1 MLPER
6 LLQDCKAK
14 EDQSV
19 REHTE
24 LVKEAARYL
33 IALGCVPSDRI
44 GELLLIACEYHDYG
58 KVNEEFQKRIRK
70 KYRFQES
77 KEIAHHI
84 LSYFFLSRKE
94 FDCAEDYRIVAA
106 AVLYHHSYSDVG
118 TVLRNQGALID
129 KLLAPFQEYVK
140 TKKKV
145 TACYK
150 VLKERN
156 PDAILVKGLLHRCDY
171 SASAGILCEFPHDF
185 LEEDMEHLLQKWR
198 EKNPRAEWNDLQV
211 FCRQHSEENVL
222 VTAPTG
228 MGKSEAA
235 LLWLGN
241 HKGFFVL
248 PLRTAINAM
257 YKRIETEIIRGNK
270 EDSLALLHSDT
281 MSIYI
286 KDGTGKS
293 QNDPGEEGKLLDY
306 YTRSRQMALPLT
318 ICTLDQLFNFV
329 YKYPGYEYKLAT
341 LSYSKIIIDPD
352 VRSGATGLLDLW
364 DCLDS

>member
-1 MLPER
+1 MLPEHF
-6 LLQDCKAK
+6 LQDCKEK

-24 LVKEAARYL
+24 LVKEAARCL

-77 KEIAHHI
+77 KEIAHNI

-145 TACYK
+145 T
-150 VLKERN
+150 
-156 PDAILVKGLLHRCDY
+156 
-171 SASAGILCEFPHDF
+171 
-185 LEEDMEHLLQKWR
+185 
-198 EKNPRAEWNDLQV
+198 
-211 FCRQHSEENVL
+211 
-222 VTAPTG
+222 T
-228 MGKSEAA
+228 
-235 LLWLGN
+235 
-241 HKGFFVL
+241 
-248 PLRTAINAM
+248 
-257 YKRIETEIIRGNK
+257 
-270 EDSLALLHSDT
+270 
-281 MSIYI
+281 
-286 KDGTGKS
+286 
-293 QNDPGEEGKLLDY
+293 
-306 YTRSRQMALPLT
+306 
-318 ICTLDQLFNFV
+318 
-329 YKYPGYEYKLAT
+329 
-341 LSYSKIIIDPD
+341 
-352 VRSGATGLLDLW
+352 
-364 DCLDS
+364 